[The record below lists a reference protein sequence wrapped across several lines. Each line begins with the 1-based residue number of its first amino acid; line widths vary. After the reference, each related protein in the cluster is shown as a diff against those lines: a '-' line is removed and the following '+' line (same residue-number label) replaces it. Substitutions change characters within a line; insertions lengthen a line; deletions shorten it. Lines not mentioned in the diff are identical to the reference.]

1 MAEVAH
7 TLNHHRARHGK
18 FATVAARDGAQAV
31 AGLRAVAGVSG
42 AGGGGCA

>member
-7 TLNHHRARHGK
+7 TPNHHRARHGK

-31 AGLRAVAGVSG
+31 AVGGRCRGVSG